1 MESFFIALNAVIP
14 FIFYLTFGGFMRKTG
29 LVDEPFLR
37 KMNMLIFHAF
47 FPLMMFDNIYTM
59 GEGGG
64 LRPFFLVFSMAGE
77 ILLLIISLFIVQ
89 RVVKDRR
96 RVAVIIQAI
105 YRSNI
110 LFFAVPLSRSLYGEA
125 AVGIVTAIVVFVV
138 PMYNM
143 TAVLLFEAFS
153 GREHS
158 SPGKLLLNVIKTPLV
173 AGLITAVPFRLLH
186 IHIPDMLY
194 TPVAQFSDATVP
206 LALFVLGGTLRF
218 SSLKKNMNTVTA
230 VFILKLILVP
240 AIMLAVTS
248 CFGFT
253 NMERFVIFTLY
264 STPMATSVFSM
275 AQGMNADSELAGE
288 IIVVTTVGSVITLF
302 LWIFGMNSFG
312 ML

>member
-1 MESFFIALNAVIP
+1 MRRHSARRTALIMLVIGFVISVLATKFYIEDSYAEIAEA
-14 FIFYLTFGGFMRKTG
+14 G
-29 LVDEPFLR
+29 L
-37 KMNMLIFHAF
+37 I
-47 FPLMMFDNIYTM
+47 
-59 GEGGG
+59 G
-64 LRPFFLVFSMAGE
+64 
-77 ILLLIISLFIVQ
+77 
-89 RVVKDRR
+89 
-96 RVAVIIQAI
+96 
-105 YRSNI
+105 
-110 LFFAVPLSRSLYGEA
+110 
-125 AVGIVTAIVVFVV
+125 
-138 PMYNM
+138 
-143 TAVLLFEAFS
+143 
-153 GREHS
+153 
-158 SPGKLLLNVIKTPLV
+158 TPSV
-173 AGLITAVPFRLLH
+173 AGLLFAIPFRLLN

-230 VFILKLILVP
+230 VFVLKLILVP
-240 AIMLAVTS
+240 AAMLAITS